1 MPRVLKALHS
11 IFLGLVSQWPLF
23 PHLATIELVSKER
36 ETSGGPGLYLLSE
49 MFYQWA
55 VKGEDIRLSLRLPVV
70 GVEPIGGSYRTFR
83 IKPSQGTC

>member
-1 MPRVLKALHS
+1 MMEERPEDFV
-11 IFLGLVSQWPLF
+11 GG
-23 PHLATIELVSKER
+23 IELVSKER